1 MPGLKMKQKRMV
13 GTQKVNK
20 MTKEDR
26 EIRKVMKGYLAMAED
41 FPEYHPDMLEGAKD
55 MVLEDIVIH
64 ERLEHYET
72 CALLKKVFEQ
82 LEQFK

>member
-1 MPGLKMKQKRMV
+1 MKQKRMV